1 MILAYPHVPSTTA
14 GGQLELHVW
23 RSPGQFSI
31 RVFRVVALEPPPT
44 RQNRLLQQPYGLEQ
58 VSGFE
63 TGALWVGPNGGSNGC
78 TPFVHD
84 QSVARRPRCHER
96 TGPPTVRSC
105 YTLRGLLARATVVTV
120 RADPLFV
127 VHPMKDRWPAGRA
140 GSSHA

>member
-78 TPFVHD
+78 TPFGYD
-84 QSVARRPRCHER
+84 QSVAPSALSR
-96 TGPPTVRSC
+96 TD
-105 YTLRGLLARATVVTV
+105 RA
-120 RADPLFV
+120 AD
-127 VHPMKDRWPAGRA
+127 G
-140 GSSHA
+140 

>member
-58 VSGFE
+58 RSE
-63 TGALWVGPNGGSNGC
+63 EHTSELQSQSNLVC
-78 TPFVHD
+78 RLLLEKTNTRA
-84 QSVARRPRCHER
+84 ARQRAHTTLSRAPG
-96 TGPPTVRSC
+96 TRS
-105 YTLRGLLARATVVTV
+105 
-120 RADPLFV
+120 
-127 VHPMKDRWPAGRA
+127 H
-140 GSSHA
+140 